1 MTSRKNQKTTLNLT
15 QDKNQIYMDYKKTGA
30 AQECV
35 TRNIQNFDQTT
46 GNVYETIVI
55 LSKRANQISSELK
68 EELQNKISEYSHA
81 SRSDNNMDDVFE
93 NREQIEIAK
102 FYETIPKATL
112 LATQEL
118 LADKIYF
125 RDPSKELEL
134 E

>member
-1 MTSRKNQKTTLNLT
+1 MTTRKNQKSILNST
-15 QDKNQIYMDYKKTGA
+15 QDKNQPYMDYKKTGA

-46 GNVYETIVI
+46 GNLYETIVI

-81 SRSDNNMDDVFE
+81 SRSDNMDDVFE

-118 LADKIYF
+118 LNDKIYF

>member
-1 MTSRKNQKTTLNLT
+1 
-15 QDKNQIYMDYKKTGA
+15 MDYKKTGA

-46 GNVYETIVI
+46 GNLYETIVI

-81 SRSDNNMDDVFE
+81 SRSDNMDDVFE

-118 LADKIYF
+118 LNDKIYF